1 VNPRPAPE
9 HPKRSNPIRNPNLV
23 TPEAVL
29 AEIQHDV
36 LEHLVLDGL
45 SPAMRT
51 ISLNWA
57 NRCADGLIED
67 YISAL
72 VAHLIERVP
81 EIAELAE
88 HVRDELGTIRGLCPA
103 MEARL
108 ALEAAEDIAADAS

>member
-1 VNPRPAPE
+1 M
-9 HPKRSNPIRNPNLV
+9 RNPNLV

-29 AEIQHDV
+29 AEIQHDT
-36 LEHLVLDGL
+36 LEHLVLDEL

-51 ISLNWA
+51 IALNWA

-67 YISAL
+67 YIQSL
-72 VAHLIERVP
+72 VEHLVERVP

-108 ALEAAEDIAADAS
+108 AIEEAEGIIAEVA

>member
-1 VNPRPAPE
+1 M
-9 HPKRSNPIRNPNLV
+9 RNPNLV

-29 AEIQHDV
+29 AEIQHDI
-36 LEHLVLDGL
+36 LEGLVLNDL

-51 ISLNWA
+51 IALNWA

-67 YISAL
+67 YIQSL
-72 VAHLIERVP
+72 VEHLVERVP
-81 EIAELAE
+81 EIEELAE

-108 ALEAAEDIAADAS
+108 ALEEAEDIVADAA